1 MLQNIRDNSS
11 GIVAK
16 TIVGLIAITFVITGV
31 NFFNSSEEDVVIAI
45 VGGVDITQSRYASKL
60 EQERR
65 QLLDILGD
73 QTAVNE
79 DLLRQSVLNA
89 LIQEASATYY
99 AEQLAFGVSDQ
110 LIDQVIVEIPQ
121 FQIGGR
127 FDVIAFD
134 RAIAPMGMTRLSFRE
149 ELRRNLTEYQ
159 VKSSVESSVLVT
171 PSEMKLLSALQNQT
185 RSGLV
190 SVIDSANFA
199 KDILVSDDAI
209 KSFYEANQSSFYSKE
224 SVALDYVVLSSEDFK
239 DQVKINDRDLLEAY
253 DAEIKSASQDLE
265 RRARHILIADGE
277 GAFEKAT
284 DLKLQLDKGQKFA
297 DLAEEYSDDIASK
310 SIGGDL
316 GFAPKGTFA
325 PAFENVLDEAK
336 LNSISDPI
344 KTRFGY
350 HLIELLET
358 REREMESFDVSA
370 PRLRAELIDRYATRK
385 LSDSL
390 EEFSNI
396 AFSGTLEELI
406 QMYDLK
412 IQETEI
418 FNQQTAQGLFKSES
432 VIKRAFD
439 ASLIKGDLNADVFE
453 VEPGIWIT
461 FRVREHSPQTLK
473 PLAEVRMNII
483 ASIKSV
489 EAFDRARK
497 IAEKIQDHWKG
508 GLDGLPDSSEI
519 VEVVRFDSIDRDSSE
534 NIPQGALRAI
544 FSAPA
549 PSESKSSTFV
559 SPVNATQVAVTRV
572 DEMVLGAAETRQVDN
587 LVDALY
593 QMRAKQEGSE
603 FWNIVTS
610 RVEVVKP

>member
-11 GIVAK
+11 GIIAK

-31 NFFNSSEEDVVIAI
+31 NFFNTSEEDVVIAV

-65 QLLDILGD
+65 QLLDILSD
-73 QTAVNE
+73 QTTVNE
-79 DLLRQSVLNA
+79 DLLQQSVLNA

-127 FDVIAFD
+127 FDVTAFD

-171 PSEMKLLSALQNQT
+171 PSEMKLLTALQNQT

-190 SVIDSANFA
+190 SVIDSVNFA
-199 KDILVSDDAI
+199 EDVLVSDDAI
-209 KSFYEANQSSFYSKE
+209 KSFYEANQSGFYSEE

-239 DQVKINDRDLLEAY
+239 DQVKINDGDVLEAY

-284 DLKLQLDKGQKFA
+284 DLKRQLNEGRKFA

-310 SIGGDL
+310 GIGGDL

-325 PAFENVLDEAK
+325 PAFENALDEAQP
-336 LNSISDPI
+336 NSISDPI

-358 REREMESFDVSA
+358 REREMDSFDVSA
-370 PRLRAELIDRYATRK
+370 PRLRAELLERHANRQ
-385 LSDSL
+385 LADSL

-396 AFSGTLEELI
+396 AFSGTLEELS

-412 IQETEI
+412 IKETEM
-418 FNQQTAQGLFKSES
+418 FNQQTAQGLLKSES
-432 VIKRAFD
+432 VVKRAFD
-439 ASLIKGDLNADVFE
+439 ANLIKGDVNADVFE
-453 VEPGIWIT
+453 VKPGTWMT
-461 FRVREHSPQTLK
+461 FRVREHSAQALK
-473 PLAEVRMNII
+473 SLSEVRVNII

-489 EAFDRARK
+489 EAFDRAQK
-497 IAEKIQDHWKG
+497 IAEKIQDHWEN

-519 VEVVRFDSIDRDSSE
+519 VEVVRFNSIDRESSE

-544 FSAPA
+544 FAAPA
-549 PSESKSSTFV
+549 PSKSKSSTFV

-572 DEMVLGAAETRQVDN
+572 DEMVLGAADTRQAAN
-587 LVDALY
+587 LANALY
-593 QMRAKQEGSE
+593 QMRAKQEGTE

>member
-11 GIVAK
+11 GIIAK
-16 TIVGLIAITFVITGV
+16 TIVGLIAVTFIITGV
-31 NFFNSSEEDVVIAI
+31 NFFTTSEEDMVIAV
-45 VGGVDITQSRYASKL
+45 VGGIDITQSRYTSKL

-65 QLLDILGD
+65 QLLGILGD
-73 QTAVNE
+73 QTSVNE

-121 FQIGGR
+121 FQIGGQ
-127 FDVIAFD
+127 FDVVAFD

-159 VKSSVESSVLVT
+159 VKSSVENSVVVT
-171 PSEMKLLSALQNQT
+171 PSEVKLMSALQNQT

-190 SVIDSANFA
+190 AVIDSIDFVE
-199 KDILVSDDAI
+199 DILISEDAI
-209 KSFYEANQSSFYSKE
+209 ESFYEANQSGFYSEE

-239 DQVKINDRDLLEAY
+239 DKVKITDGDVLEAY
-253 DAEIKSASQDLE
+253 DAEIESASQDLE

-277 GAFEKAT
+277 GSFEKAT
-284 DLKLQLDKGQKFA
+284 DLKLQLDNGREFA
-297 DLAEEYSDDIASK
+297 NLAEEYSDDIASK
-310 SIGGDL
+310 SIGGEL

-325 PAFENVLDEAK
+325 PEFENVLDEAK
-336 LNSISDPI
+336 LNSVSGPI

-358 REREMESFDVSA
+358 RMREMDSFDDSA
-370 PRLRAELIDRYATRK
+370 PRLRSELIDRVANR
-385 LSDSL
+385 LLADSL
-390 EEFSNI
+390 EEFSNV
-396 AFSGTLEELI
+396 AFSGTLEELS
-406 QMYDLK
+406 QMYDLN

-418 FNQQTAQGLFKSES
+418 FSQQTAQGLFKSES
-432 VIKRAFD
+432 VVKRVFD
-439 ASLIKGDLNADVFE
+439 ADLIKGDLNADVFE
-453 VEPGIWIT
+453 VRRGTWMT
-461 FRVREHSPQTLK
+461 FRVREHSAQALK
-473 PLAEVRMNII
+473 SPAVVRENII
-483 ASIKSV
+483 ASIKTV

-497 IAEKIQDHWKG
+497 IAKKIQDHWAS
-508 GLDGLPDSSEI
+508 GLDGLPDSSDK
-519 VEVVRFDSIDRDSSE
+519 VEVVRFNSINRDNDE

-544 FSAPA
+544 FAAPA
-549 PSESKSSTFV
+549 PSKSKSSTFV
-559 SPVNATQVAVTRV
+559 LPVDATQVAVTRV
-572 DEMVLGAAETRQVDN
+572 DEMVLGAPDTTQPSKLGN
-587 LVDALY
+587 ALY

>member
-31 NFFNSSEEDVVIAI
+31 NFFNSSEEDVVIAV

-199 KDILVSDDAI
+199 EDILVSDDAI
-209 KSFYEANQSSFYSKE
+209 KSFYEANQSGFYSKE

-297 DLAEEYSDDIASK
+297 DLAEEYSDDVASK
-310 SIGGDL
+310 SVGGDL

-370 PRLRAELIDRYATRK
+370 PRLRAELIDRYANRK
-385 LSDSL
+385 LADSL

-396 AFSGTLEELI
+396 AFSGTLEELT

-412 IQETEI
+412 IQETKI
-418 FNQQTAQGLFKSES
+418 FNQQTAQGLFKSEA

-439 ASLIKGDLNADVFE
+439 ASLIKGE
-453 VEPGIWIT
+453 RI
-461 FRVREHSPQTLK
+461 
-473 PLAEVRMNII
+473 
-483 ASIKSV
+483 
-489 EAFDRARK
+489 
-497 IAEKIQDHWKG
+497 
-508 GLDGLPDSSEI
+508 
-519 VEVVRFDSIDRDSSE
+519 
-534 NIPQGALRAI
+534 
-544 FSAPA
+544 
-549 PSESKSSTFV
+549 
-559 SPVNATQVAVTRV
+559 
-572 DEMVLGAAETRQVDN
+572 
-587 LVDALY
+587 
-593 QMRAKQEGSE
+593 
-603 FWNIVTS
+603 
-610 RVEVVKP
+610 